1 MKLDFTI
8 LILDFSKM
16 KLDFVKSILENNNLN
31 SRTI

>member
-16 KLDFVKSILENNNLN
+16 KLDSVKSILENNNLN
-31 SRTI
+31 

>member
-16 KLDFVKSILENNNLN
+16 KLNFVKSILENNYSN
-31 SRTI
+31 

>member
-16 KLDFVKSILENNNLN
+16 KLDFVKSILENNYSN
-31 SRTI
+31 

>member
-16 KLDFVKSILENNNLN
+16 KLDFVKSILENNYPN
-31 SRTI
+31 

>member
-16 KLDFVKSILENNNLN
+16 KLDFVKSIIENNYSN
-31 SRTI
+31 